1 VVAHDGILPIVR
13 EGFPMQITD
22 IMPRFPD
29 QASAI
34 AHLEKVSWAA
44 DGFAPIARATRY
56 ASIIPIYTFG
66 S

>member
-1 VVAHDGILPIVR
+1 
-13 EGFPMQITD
+13 MQITD